1 MKNNVNYYII
11 NNDIMKIILI
21 LKLIFFLD
29 CPTYL
34 SYHVWPF
41 KYLTAAPREI
51 DTEAVIIAKQ
61 IHPGLSVI
69 FHCLTQQKK
78 NKKNLEPG
86 NLGFKTFCIVE
97 HLIKFSDI
105 YL

>member
-1 MKNNVNYYII
+1 MIQ
-11 NNDIMKIILI
+11 
-21 LKLIFFLD
+21 KLIFFHD

-61 IHPGLSVI
+61 IHPGLSCY
-69 FHCLTQQKK
+69 FSLFNSTKK

-97 HLIKFSDI
+97 HSIKYNDV